1 MTDRASETTRGLLR
15 RVAVAFASVV
25 CLTASAAGAQEV
37 PVIQARSN
45 QPVYT
50 YDLLVNQ
57 LLINDPV
64 AFAMQHQQQLNV
76 TKAQRDSLRQFE
88 RDLKQQ
94 RSAILREAE
103 ELLSRPLPSR
113 SQQFDPLELPA
124 PARAGYIAMMEATL
138 SYGPRVNALFDNT
151 QLAVLAELRAEWVPP
166 QPKAG
171 ARKAAFKV
179 EQVSSPGGRPPM

>member
-1 MTDRASETTRGLLR
+1 MSKHVVALR
-15 RVAVAFASVV
+15 RLARGAGTVTAMLCLAV
-25 CLTASAAGAQEV
+25 SAAGAQEV

-64 AFAMQHQQQLNV
+64 AFAMQHQKQLKV

-94 RSAILREAE
+94 RSPILRDAE
-103 ELLSRPLPSR
+103 ELLSRPFPSS
-113 SQQFDPLELPA
+113 SQQFDPSALP
-124 PARAGYIAMMEATL
+124 PRVSEGYGQMLEATL
-138 SYGPRVNALFDNT
+138 AYGPRVSALFDGT
-151 QLAVLAELRAEWVPP
+151 QLSTLAELRAAWTPP
-166 QPKAG
+166 PPKANT
-171 ARKAAFKV
+171 RKQAFTITEV
-179 EQVSSPGGRPPM
+179 RTGRAPPMPM